1 MTGAMV
7 NRNLLNARDAYRK
20 KKGLLTSREIKMIR
34 MENGLS
40 QKEFAEM
47 LGLDQE
53 AIVRYENEKDVHLSS
68 EHLLITIIA
77 RRLV

>member
-1 MTGAMV
+1 
-7 NRNLLNARDAYRK
+7 
-20 KKGLLTSREIKMIR
+20 MIR

-53 AIVRYENEKDVHLSS
+53 AIVRYETKAIQNEEVDC
-68 EHLLITIIA
+68 LLRNRIM
-77 RRLV
+77 

>member
-47 LGLDQE
+47 LGLDQQ
-53 AIVRYENEKDVHLSS
+53 AIVRYETKAIQNEEVDC
-68 EHLLITIIA
+68 LLRNRIM
-77 RRLV
+77 